1 MPPSDEDSGRV
12 SFPPGQPQGDVLE
25 ATEVLGTD
33 PVLDS
38 TAVDGAVAIKGRTPW
53 EIIRGRLK
61 RDKVTM
67 TALVASVFFVVLAAL
82 SPLLQAMHLIDPY
95 TNHADLVQGLGSMPT
110 GPFGGVSSSHWLG
123 VEPGSG
129 RDLLS
134 RIVAGIGTSMLVALF
149 ATAVAIVVGTI
160 LGIISGYARGRLDW
174 WISRLLDLVLSFPST
189 VMLLSLSVVLVSR
202 IAGVMGVPESDNRA
216 KITFIALVLGVFGF
230 PFFARVVRGQV
241 LSLREREF
249 VEAAKSLG
257 ARPGRIYFK
266 ELLPHLWAPILV
278 YTTLILP
285 ANISAEASLGFL
297 GVSVTP
303 PTASLGA
310 ILNDSVAYARVDPA
324 FFFFPGM
331 TVFLIVLSLN
341 LLGDGLRD
349 ALDPKA
355 GRS

>member
-25 ATEVLGTD
+25 ATAVLGTD

-310 ILNDSVAYARVDPA
+310 ILNDSVAYARADLA
-324 FFFFPGM
+324 FFFFPSM

>member
-1 MPPSDEDSGRV
+1 
-12 SFPPGQPQGDVLE
+12 
-25 ATEVLGTD
+25 
-33 PVLDS
+33 
-38 TAVDGAVAIKGRTPW
+38 
-53 EIIRGRLK
+53 
-61 RDKVTM
+61 
-67 TALVASVFFVVLAAL
+67 
-82 SPLLQAMHLIDPY
+82 
-95 TNHADLVQGLGSMPT
+95 
-110 GPFGGVSSSHWLG
+110 
-123 VEPGSG
+123 
-129 RDLLS
+129 
-134 RIVAGIGTSMLVALF
+134 
-149 ATAVAIVVGTI
+149 
-160 LGIISGYARGRLDW
+160 
-174 WISRLLDLVLSFPST
+174 
-189 VMLLSLSVVLVSR
+189 MLLSLSVVLVSR
-202 IAGVMGVPESDNRA
+202 IAGIMGVPESDNRA
-216 KITFIALVLGVFGF
+216 KITFIALVLGFFGF

-285 ANISAEASLGFL
+285 ANIAAEASLGFL

-303 PTASLGA
+303 PTPSLGA
-310 ILNDSVAYARVDPA
+310 ILNDSVGYARVDPA

-331 TVFLIVLSLN
+331 TVFFIVLALN